1 MCIDHDTSVAVAQI
15 PYQDNGYDCGVFLL
29 QYVEEV
35 VTRWPSITQKDVDAR
50 AVPGFNRDMFTPRQM
65 KV

>member
-1 MCIDHDTSVAVAQI
+1 VAQV
-15 PYQDNGYDCGVFLL
+15 PLQDNGYDCAVYAV
-29 QYVEEV
+29 QNVEEV

-65 KV
+65 EV

>member
-1 MCIDHDTSVAVAQI
+1 VAQV
-15 PYQDNGYDCGVFLL
+15 PLQDNGYDCAVYAV
-29 QYVEEV
+29 QNVEEV